1 MQRNLKR
8 TRESATVNPL
18 RSPPGGRIFSST
30 FEVGGGG
37 LNREGGLKRE
47 LWGLFNLAKRINGG
61 KVSREDGLVV
71 PGRYTAFS
79 NNKKMATILRTT
91 KAYILKKLSI

>member
-1 MQRNLKR
+1 MQ
-8 TRESATVNPL
+8 
-18 RSPPGGRIFSST
+18 
-30 FEVGGGG
+30 GGGG

-47 LWGLFNLAKRINGG
+47 GGGLFNLAKRINGD

-79 NNKKMATILRTT
+79 
-91 KAYILKKLSI
+91 KKLS

>member
-1 MQRNLKR
+1 MVSMQENLKR

-18 RSPPGGRIFSST
+18 LSPPGGVFFFHPLLRG
-30 FEVGGGG
+30 VRGGGG

-47 LWGLFNLAKRINGG
+47 GGGLFNLAKRINGD

-79 NNKKMATILRTT
+79 
-91 KAYILKKLSI
+91 KKLS

>member
-1 MQRNLKR
+1 MQENLKR

-18 RSPPGGRIFSST
+18 LSPPGGVFFFT
-30 FEVGGGG
+30 HFWGGAGGG

-47 LWGLFNLAKRINGG
+47 GGGLFNLAKRINGD

-79 NNKKMATILRTT
+79 
-91 KAYILKKLSI
+91 KKLS